1 MPIIRVEMYKGRTR
15 EQKRA
20 LAKELTDGFIKT
32 CGSTPDQVII
42 VIDDVDKENWA
53 TAGVLAADKP

>member
-1 MPIIRVEMYKGRTR
+1 MYKGRTR
-15 EQKRA
+15 DQKRA

-32 CGSTPDQVII
+32 CGSTPEQVII

-53 TAGVLAADKP
+53 TAGVLAADK